1 MERPRLTGEAVV
13 QGGRGGGGQGAVV
26 LNPVL
31 RLQGLGP
38 RKTPVDQYIS
48 GGGGGVAFLE
58 LYIF

>member
-13 QGGRGGGGQGAVV
+13 QGGQRGGEKGAVV

-48 GGGGGVAFLE
+48 GGGGGGGL
-58 LYIF
+58 LS